1 MRLVLD
7 SQQPRI
13 ILTVANDIQNGGH
26 LVFTAQD
33 NNFHMGI
40 ETPGNAAAEE
50 SRQLRSPSK
59 HPGWFQGMGRVSF
72 IRIQPRKPAV
82 QIGAAL
88 DAGRKQ
94 AEYVDPV
101 AKIRHKFTTATQI
114 YVWSKWETS
123 SGYAVVTRGCASSS
137 SWSTPIRL
145 KIAESPTTTPFIS
158 RVDSFPSGASRNLTS
173 VCSARSGTTRFSS
186 AASLITLTH
195 HFDVGVEVVC
205 RSRHALKRGSVHA
218 LVVENINYGATT
230 SYLEKQN
237 GDITIRLTN
246 LEKQNIE
253 HSVKLAAMANQFTDL
268 DKKIDTQIERFD
280 KRFDSFQTQMYL
292 AVMAVIATTLGGN
305 FMSSSVPVMEHPP
318 VVTTAPYKD
327 QMKLVNKVFNGYKVG
342 YHDNLTADTSQ
353 GQEAE
358 LVIKKMTK
366 PSDDNGNRPG
376 FLVDRQR
383 LNVSLSR
390 AFLWAVDMKVDK
402 GWA

>member
-1 MRLVLD
+1 MWQD
-7 SQQPRI
+7 TCSQ
-13 ILTVANDIQNGGH
+13 H
-26 LVFTAQD
+26 
-33 NNFHMGI
+33 
-40 ETPGNAAAEE
+40 
-50 SRQLRSPSK
+50 
-59 HPGWFQGMGRVSF
+59 
-72 IRIQPRKPAV
+72 
-82 QIGAAL
+82 
-88 DAGRKQ
+88 
-94 AEYVDPV
+94 
-101 AKIRHKFTTATQI
+101 
-114 YVWSKWETS
+114 
-123 SGYAVVTRGCASSS
+123 C
-137 SWSTPIRL
+137 
-145 KIAESPTTTPFIS
+145 
-158 RVDSFPSGASRNLTS
+158 
-173 VCSARSGTTRFSS
+173 TRFDPPTAKKSC
-186 AASLITLTH
+186 L
-195 HFDVGVEVVC
+195 
-205 RSRHALKRGSVHA
+205 R
-218 LVVENINYGATT
+218 T

-253 HSVKLAAMANQFTDL
+253 HSVKLTAMANQFTDL